1 MNAEVRQGDPE
12 RAYDVV
18 LFGATGFVGALTAE
32 YLAEHAPTDCRWA
45 LAGRDLGKLE
55 RLRERLTALD
65 PACAD
70 LPLLRADARDTG
82 ALRELA
88 ASTRVLATTV
98 GPYIWHGAELVAAC
112 AEAGTDYLDLT
123 GEPEFVD
130 RTYVEHDARARET
143 GARIVHACGFD
154 SIPADL
160 GTYYTVNQLPEG
172 VPLRVD
178 GFLRSNALFSGGTL
192 ASALTAIGRG
202 PQTLAAAHTRRLHEP
217 RLLGRRARGPLGA
230 PRFSRETGTWALP
243 LPVLDPRIVA
253 RSAAALDRYGPDFRY
268 RHYASVQH
276 LAMALGGTAALGAT
290 AAAAQLPPARRWLMS
305 RWEPGRGPDAARRAR
320 SWFTVRFVG
329 EGGGRRVFTEVSG
342 GDPGYGETAKML
354 AESALC
360 LAYDALPDRAGQ
372 LTTAVAMGDALLDR
386 LQKAGIRFRVA
397 DAR

>member
-32 YLAEHAPTDCRWA
+32 YLAEHAPTGCRWA

-290 AAAAQLPPARRWLMS
+290 AAVAQLPPARRWLMS

-320 SWFTVRFVG
+320 SWFTIRFVG

>member
-32 YLAEHAPTDCRWA
+32 YLAEHAPTGCRWA